1 MTQNN
6 NNVAQWIEIGKRY
19 VLSDGRITEPLE
31 RTPAQAICG
40 DTHPYTSHVP
50 GIAARLH
57 WDREGKSFSR
67 ELDIVDEHIL
77 VDVNEMKEFNRYNQD
92 LDFLYDM
99 KSETINARS
108 KFSNVDLA
116 LALTEE
122 FGEIIKALLDQKQK
136 KRGTSSDIYNECV
149 QAAAM
154 AMRLATEGDPN
165 FPDYVPPQSGKE

>member
-1 MTQNN
+1 
-6 NNVAQWIEIGKRY
+6 
-19 VLSDGRITEPLE
+19 
-31 RTPAQAICG
+31 
-40 DTHPYTSHVP
+40 
-50 GIAARLH
+50 
-57 WDREGKSFSR
+57 
-67 ELDIVDEHIL
+67 
-77 VDVNEMKEFNRYNQD
+77 MKEFNRYNQD